1 MSELAWLNELN
12 PQQRAAVTH
21 GDGPLLIIAGAGTGK
36 TKTLAARVAWLL
48 ERGVSAE
55 RILLLTFT
63 RRAAQEMLRRAAQ
76 YASHSTRHAPHVWGG
91 TFHAVANRLLRQHG
105 HAVGLTPDFTVLD
118 QSDAEDLLN
127 LVRQEMGLHSREKRF
142 PKKGTL
148 LEIYSKCVNSQQPL
162 DKVVPRD
169 FPWCSGFDEEMAR
182 LFATY
187 TDRKQQMNVLDYDDL
202 LLFWFHLMRT
212 AEAGARAAER
222 FDHIL
227 VDEYQDTNKLQ
238 ADVLRAMAAAKRN
251 ITVVGDDA
259 QSIYGF
265 RAATVRNILDF
276 PKQFPGA
283 TVITLEQN
291 YRSVQ
296 PILDAANAVIARA
309 RQRFT
314 KNLWSERRSEQRPL
328 LVSCVDEAQQ
338 CRFVCTR
345 ILEQLEAGVPLR
357 RQAVLVRT
365 GHWSDMLE
373 VEMSRR
379 NIPYRKFGGLK
390 FLEAAHVKDLLA
402 LLRLL
407 ENPRDQVSW
416 LRVLNLLPG
425 VGGATANGV
434 LRFLAANNHDFRSLA
449 HCSVPTAARERFRAL
464 AAMLTELAGQG
475 VALSGDLPDSSTR
488 LGPAEAGTPNLA
500 RERAPEPGF
509 GVTASA
515 GERLLSGP
523 HTLSAQIERIRKFY
537 EPVFHDIY
545 DHAEVRIRDLE
556 QLAAM
561 AASFGTREEFL
572 SDVTLDPPSGTSD
585 WAGAPHKDEE
595 WMTISTIHSAKGCE
609 WDVVFLI
616 HATDGVIPSDL
627 TTGNAVEIEEERR
640 LLYVAMTR
648 ARNWLYVCF
657 PLRYYADKHVLGDRH
672 SYAQLTRFIPSDV
685 RALFEQVTL
694 TLPKP
699 VSGGRGGTKVETN
712 ARAKIRSLWSQGS

>member
-1 MSELAWLNELN
+1 MKSEPDWLSELN
-12 PQQRAAVTH
+12 PQQRAAAMH
-21 GDGPLLIIAGAGTGK
+21 GEGPLLIIAGAGTGK
-36 TKTLAARVAWLL
+36 TKTLAARVACLL
-48 ERGVSAE
+48 ERGVPPD

-63 RRAAQEMLRRAAQ
+63 RRAAQEMLRRAEH
-76 YASHSTRHAPHVWGG
+76 YTRHSSHVWGG

-162 DKVVPRD
+162 DKVLPRD
-169 FPWCSGFDEEMAR
+169 FPWCGGFDDEMAR
-182 LFATY
+182 LFAAY

-212 AEAGARAAER
+212 AEGGRHAAER

-227 VDEYQDTNKLQ
+227 VDEYQDTNALQ
-238 ADVLRAMAAAKRN
+238 AGVLRAMAATPRN

-296 PILDAANAVIARA
+296 PILDAANAVIAHA

-314 KNLWSERRSEQRPL
+314 KNLWSERCSEQRPL
-328 LVSCVDEAQQ
+328 LVTCVDEAQQ

-373 VEMSRR
+373 VEMTRR
-379 NIPYRKFGGLK
+379 NIPFRKFGGLK
-390 FLEAAHVKDLLA
+390 FLEAGHVKDLLA

-407 ENPRDQVSW
+407 ENPRDQISW

-425 VGGATANGV
+425 VGGVTANGV

-449 HCSVPTAARERFRAL
+449 HCTVPVAARERFREL
-464 AAMLTELAGQG
+464 AAMLMELAC
-475 VALSGDLPDSSTR
+475 ADSAIG
-488 LGPAEAGTPNLA
+488 LG
-500 RERAPEPGF
+500 
-509 GVTASA
+509 
-515 GERLLSGP
+515 
-523 HTLSAQIERIRKFY
+523 AQIERIRKFY

-545 DHAEVRIRDLE
+545 DRAEVRVRDLE

-627 TTGNAVEIEEERR
+627 TTGNAGEIEEERR
-640 LLYVAMTR
+640 LLYVALTR

-672 SYAQLTRFIPSDV
+672 SYAQLTRFIPGDV

-699 VSGGRGGTKVETN
+699 ASGGRGGAKVETD
-712 ARAKIRSLWSQGS
+712 ARAKIRGLWAPEGS

>member
-1 MSELAWLNELN
+1 MPDSAWLDELN
-12 PQQRAAVTH
+12 PQQRAAATH

-36 TKTLAARVAWLL
+36 TKTLAARVACLL
-48 ERGVSAE
+48 ERGVPAE

-63 RRAAQEMLRRAAQ
+63 RRAAQEMINRAEH
-76 YASHSTRHAPHVWGG
+76 YTRHSSRLAVRSSRVWGG

-162 DKVVPRD
+162 EKVVPRD
-169 FPWCSGFDEEMAR
+169 FPWCAGFDEEMTR
-182 LFATY
+182 LFAAY
-187 TDRKQQMNVLDYDDL
+187 TDRKQQIHVLDYDDL
-202 LLFWFHLMRT
+202 LLFWFHLMGTEDGGRRT
-212 AEAGARAAER
+212 AER

-296 PILDAANAVIARA
+296 PILAAANAVIARA
-309 RQRFT
+309 RHRFT
-314 KNLWSERRSEQRPL
+314 KNLWSERCSEQRPL

-390 FLEAAHVKDLLA
+390 FLEAGHVKDLLA

-434 LRFLAANNHDFRSLA
+434 LRFLAANNHDFRSLV
-449 HCSVPTAARERFRAL
+449 HCTVPIAARERFREL
-464 AAMLTELAGQG
+464 ATMLAELAGEG
-475 VALSGDLPDSSTR
+475 NA
-488 LGPAEAGTPNLA
+488 
-500 RERAPEPGF
+500 
-509 GVTASA
+509 
-515 GERLLSGP
+515 
-523 HTLSAQIERIRKFY
+523 LSAQIERIRQFY
-537 EPVFHDIY
+537 EPVFRDIY

-561 AASFGTREEFL
+561 AVSFGTREEFL

-585 WAGAPHKDEE
+585 WAGAPVKDED
-595 WMTISTIHSAKGCE
+595 WLTLSTIHSAKGCE

-640 LLYVAMTR
+640 LLYVALTR

-672 SYAQLTRFIPSDV
+672 SYAQLTRFIPNDV

-699 VSGGRGGTKVETN
+699 PSEGRGGAKVETD
-712 ARAKIRSLWSQGS
+712 ARAKIRGLWSSEGG

>member
-1 MSELAWLNELN
+1 MPDPVWLDELN
-12 PQQRAAVTH
+12 PQQRAAATH

-36 TKTLAARVAWLL
+36 TKTLAARVACLL
-48 ERGVSAE
+48 ERGVPAE

-63 RRAAQEMLRRAAQ
+63 RRAAQEMISRAEH
-76 YASHSTRHAPHVWGG
+76 YTRHSSRPGVRSSRVWGG
-91 TFHAVANRLLRQHG
+91 TFHAVANRLLRLHG
-105 HAVGLTPDFTVLD
+105 QSVGLTPDFTVLD
-118 QSDAEDLLN
+118 QADAEDLLN
-127 LVRQEMGLHSREKRF
+127 LIRQEMGLHSREKRF

-162 DKVVPRD
+162 EKVVPRD
-169 FPWCSGFDEEMAR
+169 FPWCAGFDEEMAR
-182 LFATY
+182 LFTAY
-187 TDRKQQMNVLDYDDL
+187 TDRKQQIHVLDYDDL
-202 LLFWFHLMRT
+202 LLFWYHLMRT
-212 AEAGARAAER
+212 ADGGPRTAER

-227 VDEYQDTNKLQ
+227 VDEYQDTNVLQ

-276 PKQFPGA
+276 PKHFPGA

-425 VGGATANGV
+425 VGGATANNV
-434 LRFLAANNHDFRSLA
+434 LRFLAVNDHDFRALA
-449 HCSVPTAARERFRAL
+449 HCPMPPAARERFRLLCLLL
-464 AAMLTELAGQG
+464 AELAGEG
-475 VALSGDLPDSSTR
+475 MALP
-488 LGPAEAGTPNLA
+488 
-500 RERAPEPGF
+500 
-509 GVTASA
+509 
-515 GERLLSGP
+515 
-523 HTLSAQIERIRKFY
+523 AQIERVRQFY
-537 EPVFHDIY
+537 EPVFRDIY
-545 DHAEVRIRDLE
+545 DHAEVRVRDLE

-561 AASFGTREEFL
+561 AVGFGTREEFL

-585 WAGAPHKDEE
+585 WAGAPVKDED
-595 WMTISTIHSAKGCE
+595 WLTLSTIHSAKGCE

-640 LLYVAMTR
+640 LLYVALTR

-672 SYAQLTRFIPSDV
+672 SYAQLTRFIPNDM
-685 RALFEQVTL
+685 RTLFEQVTL

-699 VSGGRGGTKVETN
+699 SAGGGGGTKTETD
-712 ARAKIRSLWSQGS
+712 ARAKIRRLWSS

>member
-1 MSELAWLNELN
+1 MPDPTWLDELN
-12 PQQRAAVTH
+12 PQQRAAAMH
-21 GDGPLLIIAGAGTGK
+21 GDGPLLVIAGAGTGK
-36 TKTLAARVAWLL
+36 TKTLAARVACLL
-48 ERGVSAE
+48 ERGVPPE

-63 RRAAQEMLRRAAQ
+63 RRAAQEMLRRAGH
-76 YASHSTRHAPHVWGG
+76 YTRHSSPITRQSSRVWGG

-127 LVRQEMGLHSREKRF
+127 LLRQEMSLHSREKRF

-148 LEIYSKCVNSQQPL
+148 LDIYSKCVNSQQSL

-169 FPWCSGFDEEMAR
+169 FPWCAGFVAEMAR
-182 LFATY
+182 LFVAY
-187 TDRKQQMNVLDYDDL
+187 TDRKQQLNVLDYDDL

-212 AEAGARAAER
+212 TEGGRRAAEN

-238 ADVLRAMAAAKRN
+238 ADVLLAMAAKKRN

-296 PILDAANAVIARA
+296 PILDAANAVIAKA
-309 RQRFT
+309 RSRFT
-314 KNLWSERRSEQRPL
+314 KILWSERRSEQRPL
-328 LVSCVDEAQQ
+328 LISCVDEAQQ

-365 GHWSDMLE
+365 AHWSDMLE

-407 ENPRDQVSW
+407 ENPRDQISW

-425 VGGATANGV
+425 IGGATANTV
-434 LRFLAANNHDFRSLA
+434 LRFLAANRHDFRALV
-449 HCSVPTAARERFRAL
+449 HCPVPVASRERFHLL
-464 AAMLTELAGQG
+464 ATLLSDLATHDTEL
-475 VALSGDLPDSSTR
+475 P
-488 LGPAEAGTPNLA
+488 
-500 RERAPEPGF
+500 
-509 GVTASA
+509 
-515 GERLLSGP
+515 
-523 HTLSAQIERIRKFY
+523 AQIERIRQFY
-537 EPVFHDIY
+537 EPIFHETY
-545 DHAEVRIRDLE
+545 DHAEVRVRDLE

-561 AASFGTREEFL
+561 AEGFGSRQEFL

-585 WAGAPHKDEE
+585 WAGEPLKDEE
-595 WMTISTIHSAKGCE
+595 WLTLSTIHSAKGCE

-627 TTGNAVEIEEERR
+627 TTGNTGEIEEERR

-657 PLRYYADKHVLGDRH
+657 PLRYYADKHILGDRH
-672 SYAQLTRFIPSDV
+672 SYAQLTRFIPGDV
-685 RALFEQVTL
+685 RALFEPVTL
-694 TLPKP
+694 TLPK
-699 VSGGRGGTKVETN
+699 SGAGGKGGGKVETE
-712 ARAKIRSLWSQGS
+712 ARAKIRGLWTP

>member
-1 MSELAWLNELN
+1 MPDSAWLDELN
-12 PQQRAAVTH
+12 PQQRAAATH

-36 TKTLAARVAWLL
+36 TKTLAARVACLL
-48 ERGVSAE
+48 ERGVPAE

-63 RRAAQEMLRRAAQ
+63 RRAAQEMISRAEH
-76 YASHSTRHAPHVWGG
+76 YTRHSSRLAVRSSRVWGG

-169 FPWCSGFDEEMAR
+169 FPWCAGFDEEMTR
-182 LFATY
+182 LFAAY
-187 TDRKQQMNVLDYDDL
+187 TDRKQQIHVLDYDDL
-202 LLFWFHLMRT
+202 LLFWFHLMGTEDGGRRT
-212 AEAGARAAER
+212 AER

-296 PILDAANAVIARA
+296 PILAAANAVIARA
-309 RQRFT
+309 RHRFT

-390 FLEAAHVKDLLA
+390 FLEAGHVKDLLA

-434 LRFLAANNHDFRSLA
+434 LRFLAANNHDFRSLV
-449 HCSVPTAARERFRAL
+449 HCTVPIAARERFREL
-464 AAMLTELAGQG
+464 ATMLAELAGEG
-475 VALSGDLPDSSTR
+475 NA
-488 LGPAEAGTPNLA
+488 
-500 RERAPEPGF
+500 
-509 GVTASA
+509 
-515 GERLLSGP
+515 
-523 HTLSAQIERIRKFY
+523 LSAQIERIRQFY
-537 EPVFHDIY
+537 EPVFRDIY

-561 AASFGTREEFL
+561 AVSFGTREEFL

-585 WAGAPHKDEE
+585 WAGAPVKDED
-595 WMTISTIHSAKGCE
+595 WLTLSTIHSAKGCE

-640 LLYVAMTR
+640 LLYVALTR

-672 SYAQLTRFIPSDV
+672 SYAQLTRFIPNDV

-699 VSGGRGGTKVETN
+699 PSGGRGGAKVETD
-712 ARAKIRSLWSQGS
+712 ARAKIRGLWSSEGG

>member
-1 MSELAWLNELN
+1 MSDPAWLNELN
-12 PQQRAAVTH
+12 PQQRAAATH
-21 GDGPLLIIAGAGTGK
+21 GDGPLLVIAGAGTGK
-36 TKTLAARVAWLL
+36 TKTLAARVTWLL
-48 ERGVSAE
+48 EHGVPAE

-63 RRAAQEMLRRAAQ
+63 PRAAQEMIRRAGQ
-76 YASHSTRHAPHVWGG
+76 YASRSALHVSRVWGG

-105 HAVGLTPDFTVLD
+105 QAVGLAPDFTVLD
-118 QSDAEDLLN
+118 QADAEDLLN
-127 LVRQEMGLHSREKRF
+127 LLRHEMGLHSREKRF

-148 LEIYSKCVNSQQPL
+148 LEIYSKCVNSRRPL
-162 DKVVPRD
+162 AKVLPRD
-169 FPWCSGFDEEMAR
+169 FPWCGGFENEMTR
-182 LFATY
+182 LFTAY
-187 TDRKQQMNVLDYDDL
+187 TDRKQQLHVLDYDDL
-202 LLFWFHLMRT
+202 LLFWFHLMET
-212 AEAGARAAER
+212 AAGGASVAAR
-222 FDHIL
+222 FDHVL
-227 VDEYQDTNKLQ
+227 VDEYQDTNTLQ
-238 ADVLRAMAAAKRN
+238 AGILQKIAAARRN

-259 QSIYGF
+259 QSIYSF

-283 TVITLEQN
+283 TVVALEQN

-309 RQRFT
+309 RHRFT
-314 KNLWSERRSEQRPL
+314 KNLWSDRRSEQRPL
-328 LVSCVDEAQQ
+328 LVNCVDEAQQ

-345 ILEQLEAGVPLR
+345 ILEQLEAGVPLC

-373 VEMSRR
+373 VEMTRR
-379 NIPYRKFGGLK
+379 NIPFRKFGGLK
-390 FLEAAHVKDLLA
+390 FLEAGHVKDLLA

-407 ENPRDQVSW
+407 ENPRDQVGW

-425 VGGATANGV
+425 IGGAMANGV

-449 HCSVPTAARERFRAL
+449 HCTVPLAARERFRDL
-464 AAMLTELAGQG
+464 VAMLVELARPDGG
-475 VALSGDLPDSSTR
+475 VG
-488 LGPAEAGTPNLA
+488 
-500 RERAPEPGF
+500 
-509 GVTASA
+509 
-515 GERLLSGP
+515 
-523 HTLSAQIERIRKFY
+523 LSAQIERIRQFY
-537 EPVFHDIY
+537 DPIFHEVY

-561 AASFGTREEFL
+561 AVSFGTREEFL

-627 TTGNAVEIEEERR
+627 TTGNADEIEEERR
-640 LLYVAMTR
+640 LLYVALTR

-672 SYAQLTRFIPSDV
+672 SYAQLTRFIPGEV
-685 RALFEQVTL
+685 RSLFEQVTL
-694 TLPKP
+694 ALPKP
-699 VSGGRGGTKVETN
+699 GAGGKGGVKVEAD
-712 ARAKIRSLWSQGS
+712 ARAKIRGLWSHGGRPGSEE

>member
-1 MSELAWLNELN
+1 M
-12 PQQRAAVTH
+12 T
-21 GDGPLLIIAGAGTGK
+21 
-36 TKTLAARVAWLL
+36 
-48 ERGVSAE
+48 
-55 RILLLTFT
+55 
-63 RRAAQEMLRRAAQ
+63 
-76 YASHSTRHAPHVWGG
+76 
-91 TFHAVANRLLRQHG
+91 
-105 HAVGLTPDFTVLD
+105 
-118 QSDAEDLLN
+118 
-127 LVRQEMGLHSREKRF
+127 
-142 PKKGTL
+142 
-148 LEIYSKCVNSQQPL
+148 
-162 DKVVPRD
+162 
-169 FPWCSGFDEEMAR
+169 R
-182 LFATY
+182 LFAAY
-187 TDRKQQMNVLDYDDL
+187 TDRKQQLNVLDYDDL
-202 LLFWFHLMRT
+202 LLFWFYLMRT
-212 AEAGARAAER
+212 TEGGRRAAES

-238 ADVLRAMAAAKRN
+238 ADVLRAMAATKCN

-296 PILDAANAVIARA
+296 PILDAANAVIAKA
-309 RQRFT
+309 RSRFT

-328 LVSCVDEAQQ
+328 LISCVDEAQQ

-365 GHWSDMLE
+365 AHWSDMLE

-407 ENPRDQVSW
+407 ENPRDQMSW

-425 VGGATANGV
+425 VGGATANTV
-434 LRFLAANNHDFRSLA
+434 LRFLAANSHDFRALA
-449 HCSVPTAARERFRAL
+449 HCPVPMAARERFHLL
-464 AAMLTELAGQG
+464 AALLLDLATHGVEL
-475 VALSGDLPDSSTR
+475 P
-488 LGPAEAGTPNLA
+488 
-500 RERAPEPGF
+500 
-509 GVTASA
+509 
-515 GERLLSGP
+515 
-523 HTLSAQIERIRKFY
+523 AQIERIRQFY
-537 EPVFHDIY
+537 EPIFHEIY
-545 DHAEVRIRDLE
+545 DHAEVRVRDLE

-561 AASFGTREEFL
+561 AEGFGSREEFL
-572 SDVTLDPPSGTSD
+572 SDVTLDPPAGTSD
-585 WAGAPHKDEE
+585 WAGEPIKDEE
-595 WMTISTIHSAKGCE
+595 WLTLSTIHSAKGCE

-627 TTGNAVEIEEERR
+627 TTGNPDEIEEERR

-657 PLRYYADKHVLGDRH
+657 PLRYYADKHILGDRH
-672 SYAQLTRFIPSDV
+672 SYAQLTRFIPGDV
-685 RALFEQVTL
+685 RALFEPVTL

-699 VSGGRGGTKVETN
+699 GAGGKGSAKVETD
-712 ARAKIRSLWSQGS
+712 ARAKIRRLWMP

>member
-1 MSELAWLNELN
+1 MPDSAWLDELN
-12 PQQRAAVTH
+12 PQQRAAATH

-36 TKTLAARVAWLL
+36 TKTLAARVACLL
-48 ERGVSAE
+48 ERGVPAE

-63 RRAAQEMLRRAAQ
+63 RRAAQEMISRAEH
-76 YASHSTRHAPHVWGG
+76 YTRHSSRLAVRSSRVWGG

-162 DKVVPRD
+162 EKVVPRD
-169 FPWCSGFDEEMAR
+169 FPWCAGFDEEMTR
-182 LFATY
+182 LFAAY
-187 TDRKQQMNVLDYDDL
+187 TDRKQQIHVLDYDDL

-212 AEAGARAAER
+212 ADGGRRTAER

-296 PILDAANAVIARA
+296 PILAAANAVIARA
-309 RQRFT
+309 RHRFT

-365 GHWSDMLE
+365 GHWSDM
-373 VEMSRR
+373 
-379 NIPYRKFGGLK
+379 
-390 FLEAAHVKDLLA
+390 
-402 LLRLL
+402 
-407 ENPRDQVSW
+407 
-416 LRVLNLLPG
+416 
-425 VGGATANGV
+425 
-434 LRFLAANNHDFRSLA
+434 
-449 HCSVPTAARERFRAL
+449 
-464 AAMLTELAGQG
+464 
-475 VALSGDLPDSSTR
+475 
-488 LGPAEAGTPNLA
+488 
-500 RERAPEPGF
+500 
-509 GVTASA
+509 
-515 GERLLSGP
+515 
-523 HTLSAQIERIRKFY
+523 
-537 EPVFHDIY
+537 
-545 DHAEVRIRDLE
+545 
-556 QLAAM
+556 
-561 AASFGTREEFL
+561 
-572 SDVTLDPPSGTSD
+572 
-585 WAGAPHKDEE
+585 
-595 WMTISTIHSAKGCE
+595 
-609 WDVVFLI
+609 
-616 HATDGVIPSDL
+616 
-627 TTGNAVEIEEERR
+627 
-640 LLYVAMTR
+640 
-648 ARNWLYVCF
+648 
-657 PLRYYADKHVLGDRH
+657 
-672 SYAQLTRFIPSDV
+672 
-685 RALFEQVTL
+685 
-694 TLPKP
+694 
-699 VSGGRGGTKVETN
+699 
-712 ARAKIRSLWSQGS
+712 

>member
-1 MSELAWLNELN
+1 MKSEPDWLSELN
-12 PQQRAAVTH
+12 PQQRAAATH

-36 TKTLAARVAWLL
+36 TKTLAARVACLL
-48 ERGVSAE
+48 ERGVPAE
-55 RILLLTFT
+55 RVLLLTFT
-63 RRAAQEMLRRAAQ
+63 RRAAQEMIRRAEQ
-76 YASHSTRHAPHVWGG
+76 YTPRSTLHAPHVWGG

-118 QSDAEDLLN
+118 QSNAEDLLN

-169 FPWCSGFDEEMAR
+169 FPWCAGFDEEMAR
-182 LFATY
+182 LFTAY

-202 LLFWFHLMRT
+202 LLFWFHLIRT
-212 AEAGARAAER
+212 PEGGARAAER

-227 VDEYQDTNKLQ
+227 VDEYQDTNTLQ
-238 ADVLRAMAAAKRN
+238 AGVLRAMAAARRN

-276 PKQFPGA
+276 PKQFSGA

-296 PILDAANAVIARA
+296 PILDAANAVITHA

-328 LVSCVDEAQQ
+328 LVTCVDEAQQ

-345 ILEQLEAGVPLR
+345 ILEQLESGVPLR

-373 VEMSRR
+373 VEMTRR
-379 NIPYRKFGGLK
+379 NIPYRKFGGLR

-407 ENPRDQVSW
+407 ENPRDQISW

-425 VGGATANGV
+425 VGGATANSV
-434 LRFLAANNHDFRSLA
+434 LRFLAANNHDLRALG
-449 HCSVPTAARERFRAL
+449 HCPVPPAARERFRELAAVLLELAVEGAAL
-464 AAMLTELAGQG
+464 AGG
-475 VALSGDLPDSSTR
+475 LSGSNT
-488 LGPAEAGTPNLA
+488 GTEPAKAGTPNLA
-500 RERAPEPGF
+500 PDPGF
-509 GVTASA
+509 GVPALA
-515 GERLLSGP
+515 GARGPAIQPALSV
-523 HTLSAQIERIRKFY
+523 QIERIRQFY
-537 EPVFHDIY
+537 DPIFREVY

-556 QLAAM
+556 QLAAI
-561 AASFGTREEFL
+561 AGGFGSREEFL
-572 SDVTLDPPSGTSD
+572 SDLTLDPPSCTGD
-585 WAGAPHKDEE
+585 WAGAPVKDEE
-595 WMTISTIHSAKGCE
+595 WLTLSTIHSAKGCE

-616 HATDGVIPSDL
+616 HAADGVIPSDL
-627 TTGNAVEIEEERR
+627 TTGNADEIEEERR

-648 ARNWLYVCF
+648 ARNWLYVCY

-672 SYAQLTRFIPSDV
+672 SYAQLTRFIPADV
-685 RALFEQVTL
+685 RVKFEPLALK
-694 TLPKP
+694 LPP
-699 VSGGRGGTKVETN
+699 PASGGGPDAPMETD
-712 ARAKIRSLWSQGS
+712 ARRKIRGLWMP

>member
-1 MSELAWLNELN
+1 MSDPAWLDELN
-12 PQQRAAVTH
+12 PQQRAAATH
-21 GDGPLLIIAGAGTGK
+21 GDGPLLVIAGAGTGK
-36 TKTLAARVAWLL
+36 TKTLAARVACLL
-48 ERGVSAE
+48 ERGVPAE

-63 RRAAQEMLRRAAQ
+63 RRAAQEMIRRAEHFVR
-76 YASHSTRHAPHVWGG
+76 HSSLVTRHSARVWGG

-118 QSDAEDLLN
+118 QADAEDLLN
-127 LVRQEMGLHSREKRF
+127 LIRQEMGLHSREKRF
-142 PKKGTL
+142 PRKGTL

-169 FPWCSGFDEEMAR
+169 FPWCAGFDEEMAR
-182 LFATY
+182 LFAAY
-187 TDRKQQMNVLDYDDL
+187 TDRKQQLHVLDYDDL

-212 AEAGARAAER
+212 PEGGPRAAER

-227 VDEYQDTNKLQ
+227 VDEYQDTNTLQ
-238 ADVLRAMAAAKRN
+238 AEVLRAMAAAKRN

-283 TVITLEQN
+283 TVIALEQN
-291 YRSVQ
+291 YRSLQ

-309 RQRFT
+309 RHRFT
-314 KNLWSERRSEQRPL
+314 KNLWSERHSEQRPL
-328 LVSCVDEAQQ
+328 LVTCVDEAQQ

-373 VEMSRR
+373 VEMTRR

-425 VGGATANGV
+425 VGGVTANSV
-434 LRFLAANNHDFRSLA
+434 LRFLTANKHDFRALA
-449 HCSVPTAARERFRAL
+449 HCSVPAAATERFRQL
-464 AAMLTELAGQG
+464 ATVLRELAGEG
-475 VALSGDLPDSSTR
+475 VALP
-488 LGPAEAGTPNLA
+488 
-500 RERAPEPGF
+500 
-509 GVTASA
+509 
-515 GERLLSGP
+515 
-523 HTLSAQIERIRKFY
+523 AQIERIRQFY
-537 EPVFHDIY
+537 DPIFREVY

-556 QLAAM
+556 QLAAI
-561 AASFGTREEFL
+561 AGGFGSREEFL
-572 SDVTLDPPSGTSD
+572 SDLTLDPPSGTGD

-595 WMTISTIHSAKGCE
+595 WLTLSTIHSAKGCE

-616 HATDGVIPSDL
+616 HAADGVIPSDL
-627 TTGNAVEIEEERR
+627 TTGNADEIEEERR
-640 LLYVAMTR
+640 LLYVALTR
-648 ARNWLYVCF
+648 ARNWLYVCY

-672 SYAQLTRFIPSDV
+672 SYAQLTRFIPADV
-685 RALFEQVTL
+685 RRLFEQVTL

-699 VSGGRGGTKVETN
+699 ASGSQGPAKVETD
-712 ARAKIRSLWSQGS
+712 ARAKIRGLWSPQGG

>member
-1 MSELAWLNELN
+1 MPDSVWLDELN
-12 PQQRAAVTH
+12 PQQRAAATH

-36 TKTLAARVAWLL
+36 TKTLAARVACLL
-48 ERGVSAE
+48 ERGVPAE

-63 RRAAQEMLRRAAQ
+63 RRAAQEMISRAEH
-76 YASHSTRHAPHVWGG
+76 YTRHSSRLAVRSSRVWGG

-162 DKVVPRD
+162 EKVVPRD
-169 FPWCSGFDEEMAR
+169 FPWCAGFDEEMTR
-182 LFATY
+182 LFAAY
-187 TDRKQQMNVLDYDDL
+187 TDRKQQIHVLDYDDL

-212 AEAGARAAER
+212 AEGGRRTAER

-296 PILDAANAVIARA
+296 PILAAANAVIARA
-309 RQRFT
+309 RHRFT

-390 FLEAAHVKDLLA
+390 FLEAGHVKDLLA

-449 HCSVPTAARERFRAL
+449 HCTVPIAARERFREL
-464 AAMLTELAGQG
+464 ATMLTELAGEG
-475 VALSGDLPDSSTR
+475 NA
-488 LGPAEAGTPNLA
+488 
-500 RERAPEPGF
+500 
-509 GVTASA
+509 
-515 GERLLSGP
+515 
-523 HTLSAQIERIRKFY
+523 LSAQIERIRQFY
-537 EPVFHDIY
+537 EPVFRDIY

-561 AASFGTREEFL
+561 AVSFGTREEFL

-585 WAGAPHKDEE
+585 WAGAPVKDED
-595 WMTISTIHSAKGCE
+595 WLTLSTIHSAKGCE

-640 LLYVAMTR
+640 LLYVALTR

-672 SYAQLTRFIPSDV
+672 SYAQLTRFIPNDV

-699 VSGGRGGTKVETN
+699 PSGGRGGAKVETD
-712 ARAKIRSLWSQGS
+712 ARAKIRGLWSSEGG

>member
-1 MSELAWLNELN
+1 MSDPAWLDELN
-12 PQQRAAVTH
+12 PQQRAAATH

-36 TKTLAARVAWLL
+36 TKTLAARVACLL
-48 ERGVSAE
+48 ERGVAPD

-63 RRAAQEMLRRAAQ
+63 RRAAQEMIRRAER
-76 YASHSTRHAPHVWGG
+76 YVSRFTHHASRVWGG

-105 HAVGLTPDFTVLD
+105 HAAGLTPDFTVLD

-127 LVRQEMGLHSREKRF
+127 LLRQEMGLHSREKRF

-148 LEIYSKCVNSQQPL
+148 LDIYSKCVNSQQPL
-162 DKVVPRD
+162 EKVVPRD
-169 FPWCSGFDEEMAR
+169 FPWCAGFDEEMAR
-182 LFATY
+182 LFAAY
-187 TDRKQQMNVLDYDDL
+187 TDRKQQLHVLDYDDL

-212 AEAGARAAER
+212 ADGGRRVAER

-227 VDEYQDTNKLQ
+227 VDEYQDTNTLQ
-238 ADVLRAMAAAKRN
+238 AEVLRAMAAAKRN

-276 PKQFPGA
+276 PKHFPGA
-283 TVITLEQN
+283 TVVTLEQN

-296 PILDAANAVIARA
+296 PVLEAANAVIARA
-309 RQRFT
+309 RHRFT

-328 LVSCVDEAQQ
+328 LVTCVDEAQQ
-338 CRFVCTR
+338 CRFVCKKV
-345 ILEQLEAGVPLR
+345 LEQMEAGVPLR

-425 VGGATANGV
+425 VGGATANTV
-434 LRFLAANNHDFRSLA
+434 LRFLAANHHDFRALA
-449 HCSVPTAARERFRAL
+449 HCPVPPAARERFRSL
-464 AAMLTELAGQG
+464 CELLKDLGETTVSPMRWGETPSSLLCEDDGEGLTESRPTAPG
-475 VALSGDLPDSSTR
+475 LP
-488 LGPAEAGTPNLA
+488 
-500 RERAPEPGF
+500 
-509 GVTASA
+509 
-515 GERLLSGP
+515 
-523 HTLSAQIERIRKFY
+523 AQIERIRQFY
-537 EPVFHDIY
+537 DPVFREVY

-556 QLAAM
+556 QLAAI
-561 AASFGTREEFL
+561 AGGFGSREEFL
-572 SDVTLDPPSGTSD
+572 SDLTLDPPSGTGD
-585 WAGAPHKDEE
+585 WAGAPVKDEE
-595 WMTISTIHSAKGCE
+595 WLTLSTIHSAKGCE

-616 HATDGVIPSDL
+616 HAADGVIPSDL
-627 TTGNAVEIEEERR
+627 TTGNADEIEEERR

-648 ARNWLYVCF
+648 ARDWLYVTY
-657 PLRYYADKHVLGDRH
+657 PLRYYADKHILGDRH
-672 SYAQLTRFIPSDV
+672 TLSQLTRFIPADV
-685 RALFEQVTL
+685 RRLFEQVTL

-699 VSGGRGGTKVETN
+699 GAGGKEEAPMETD
-712 ARAKIRSLWSQGS
+712 ARAKIRSLWTTRGE

>member
-1 MSELAWLNELN
+1 MPDPVWLDELN
-12 PQQRAAVTH
+12 PQQRAAATH

-36 TKTLAARVAWLL
+36 TKTLAARVACLL
-48 ERGVSAE
+48 ERGVPAE

-63 RRAAQEMLRRAAQ
+63 RRAAQEMISRAEH
-76 YASHSTRHAPHVWGG
+76 YTRHSSRLAVRSSRVWGG

-162 DKVVPRD
+162 EKVVPRD
-169 FPWCSGFDEEMAR
+169 FPWCAGFDEEMTR
-182 LFATY
+182 LFAAY
-187 TDRKQQMNVLDYDDL
+187 TDRKQQIHVLDYDDL

-212 AEAGARAAER
+212 AEGGPRTAER

-296 PILDAANAVIARA
+296 PILAAANAVIARA
-309 RQRFT
+309 RHRFT

-328 LVSCVDEAQQ
+328 LVNCVDEAQQ

-390 FLEAAHVKDLLA
+390 FLEAGHVKDLLA

-434 LRFLAANNHDFRSLA
+434 LRFLAANNHDFRSLV
-449 HCSVPTAARERFRAL
+449 HCTVPIAARERFREL
-464 AAMLTELAGQG
+464 ATMLTEI
-475 VALSGDLPDSSTR
+475 
-488 LGPAEAGTPNLA
+488 
-500 RERAPEPGF
+500 
-509 GVTASA
+509 A
-515 GERLLSGP
+515 GEGIA
-523 HTLSAQIERIRKFY
+523 LSAQIERIRQFY
-537 EPVFHDIY
+537 EPVFRDIY

-561 AASFGTREEFL
+561 AVSFGTREEFL

-585 WAGAPHKDEE
+585 WAGAPVKDED
-595 WMTISTIHSAKGCE
+595 WLTLSTIHSAKGCE

-640 LLYVAMTR
+640 LLYVALTR

-672 SYAQLTRFIPSDV
+672 SYAQLTRFIPNDV

-699 VSGGRGGTKVETN
+699 PSGGRGGAKVETD
-712 ARAKIRSLWSQGS
+712 ARAKIRGLWSSEDR